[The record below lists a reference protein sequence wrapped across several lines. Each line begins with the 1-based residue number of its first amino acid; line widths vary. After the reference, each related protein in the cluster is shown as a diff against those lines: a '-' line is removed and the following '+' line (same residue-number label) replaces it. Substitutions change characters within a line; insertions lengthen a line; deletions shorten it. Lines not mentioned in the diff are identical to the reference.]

1 MAGTIDSTDNY
12 CPSSTADYL
21 LLKVTAVNLIQGLSR
36 VIETVEIVSELV
48 NN

>member
-1 MAGTIDSTDNY
+1 MAGTVDTTDSY
-12 CPSSTADYL
+12 RLSSTADYL
-21 LLKVTAVNLIQGLSR
+21 LLKVTAVNLVQGLSR